1 MGLLR
6 GPGSSEH
13 FPRISRNPLGN
24 HTPRG
29 SGMVSGRGHG
39 KSSRGWGPWAGV
51 PVHQHHVLPTDGPE
65 PGGGYCLAAG
75 PELCPIQ
82 ALFLAPRG
90 RGKESKERSSC
101 SQWNLCLERIP
112 GPAGPEKAVTVGS
125 KDPALKRSW
134 QGAVVQGSQREGT
147 DGAPL
152 ALYTHLALTNCSDT
166 QRNRGTGS
174 PVPPIVTKH
183 L

>member
-51 PVHQHHVLPTDGPE
+51 PVHQHHVLPHRWTRARRRLLSRCRPRAVSYSGTIFGPQRKRKRKQRKEFLFSVE
-65 PGGGYCLAAG
+65 PL
-75 PELCPIQ
+75 P
-82 ALFLAPRG
+82 
-90 RGKESKERSSC
+90 GKDSRACWARE
-101 SQWNLCLERIP
+101 
-112 GPAGPEKAVTVGS
+112 GS
-125 KDPALKRSW
+125 HCWIKRSC
-134 QGAVVQGSQREGT
+134 T
-147 DGAPL
+147 
-152 ALYTHLALTNCSDT
+152 
-166 QRNRGTGS
+166 
-174 PVPPIVTKH
+174 
-183 L
+183 